1 MTRCTHAAY
10 VTVRVEAVTVRGQT
24 GKGELFGLSSAH
36 LGARL
41 YLCPALSMYPYPS
54 VSVSVSVRIYMSPA
68 ISALYPPL
76 PLPLPHPVLYIYVY
90 VYNCIYLYLFYPIST
105 YR

>member
-24 GKGELFGLSSAH
+24 GEGELFGLSSAH

-68 ISALYPPL
+68 ISAPVSPSASTST
-76 PLPLPHPVLYIYVY
+76 PSVLYIYVY

>member
-24 GKGELFGLSSAH
+24 GEGELFGLSSAH

-41 YLCPALSMYPYPS
+41 YLCPALSMYLYPS

-68 ISALYPPL
+68 ISALHPPL
-76 PLPLPHPVLYIYVY
+76 PLPLPHPVLHIYVY

>member
-24 GKGELFGLSSAH
+24 GEGELFGLSSAH

-68 ISALYPPL
+68 ISALHPPL

>member
-1 MTRCTHAAY
+1 MTRCTHVAY

-24 GKGELFGLSSAH
+24 GEGELFGLSSAH

>member
-10 VTVRVEAVTVRGQT
+10 VTVRVEVVTVRGQT
-24 GKGELFGLSSAH
+24 GEGELFGLSSAH

-68 ISALYPPL
+68 ISALHPPL

>member
-24 GKGELFGLSSAH
+24 GEGELFGLSSAH

-41 YLCPALSMYPYPS
+41 YLCPALSMYLYPS

>member
-10 VTVRVEAVTVRGQT
+10 VTIRVEAVTVRGQT
-24 GKGELFGLSSAH
+24 GEGELFGLSSAH

-41 YLCPALSMYPYPS
+41 YLCPALSMYVYPS

-68 ISALYPPL
+68 ISALHPPL